1 MVALTCRWPL
11 LSLLYASPPPA
22 QVSIYPPPPM
32 MSGLYTHNLIYLSK
46 WKWIQSWWPAPT
58 DLKGDGTWEVV
69 RLNTASEYMLEQYRG
84 NFNNIKLLIKK
95 QSLNLKSKNQ
105 SWNKHLKMNNKIS
118 LLLLYFNGLSPP
130 DSERN
135 TSEMK
140 WFAVIVSCSMNIHN
154 GICI

>member
-22 QVSIYPPPPM
+22 QVSIYPPC
-32 MSGLYTHNLIYLSK
+32 LAFTYTHNLIYLSK
-46 WKWIQSWWPAPT
+46 WKWIQSWWPVPT
-58 DLKGDGTWEVV
+58 DLKGSGTWAVV
-69 RLNTASEYMLEQYRG
+69 RSSPEYMLEHYGG
-84 NFNNIKLLIKK
+84 NFNDINLLIKK
-95 QSLNLKSKNQ
+95 QSFNLKSKNH

-130 DSERN
+130 DSQKN

-154 GICI
+154 GVCI